1 MLHYPL
7 CLLCQHKMIR
17 VSLTHIHVYIS
28 KTLTLQRSFC
38 GNLGEKTLSLP
49 LFLTWACKS
58 IPFGSNFIFLRCYIL
73 ILLQVLD
80 GIRSHG
86 QVFNWKKGRLISVWN
101 IPTDRWTVTTGKI
114 QGEDRRFIQISVKSI
129 SSLQLLHSTLKLFN
143 HPVKC
148 SVYMYLANSYL
159 YQP

>member
-38 GNLGEKTLSLP
+38 GNLGEKTLSLS
-49 LFLTWACKS
+49 LFNMACKS

-114 QGEDRRFIQISVKSI
+114 QGEDRRFIQISVKSK
-129 SSLQLLHSTLKLFN
+129 SSLQLLHSTLKLLN

-159 YQP
+159 YPP

>member
-1 MLHYPL
+1 MR
-7 CLLCQHKMIR
+7 QFRRKD
-17 VSLTHIHVYIS
+17 SLS
-28 KTLTLQRSFC
+28 
-38 GNLGEKTLSLP
+38 
-49 LFLTWACKS
+49 LTWACKS
-58 IPFGSNFIFLRCYIL
+58 IPFSSNVIFLRCYIL

-101 IPTDRWTVTTGKI
+101 IPTDRWIVTTGKI
-114 QGEDRRFIQISVKSI
+114 QGEDRRFIKISVKSK
-129 SSLQLLHSTLKLFN
+129 SSLQLLHSTLKLLN

-159 YQP
+159 YPP

>member
-1 MLHYPL
+1 MR
-7 CLLCQHKMIR
+7 QFRRKD
-17 VSLTHIHVYIS
+17 SLS
-28 KTLTLQRSFC
+28 
-38 GNLGEKTLSLP
+38 
-49 LFLTWACKS
+49 LTWACKS
-58 IPFGSNFIFLRCYIL
+58 IPFSSNFNFLRCYIL

-101 IPTDRWTVTTGKI
+101 IPNDRWIVTTGKI
-114 QGEDRRFIQISVKSI
+114 QGEDRRFIKISVKSK

-159 YQP
+159 YPP

>member
-17 VSLTHIHVYIS
+17 VSLTHIHVYS

-38 GNLGEKTLSLP
+38 GNLGENSLSLS

-114 QGEDRRFIQISVKSI
+114 QGEDRRFIQISVKSK

-159 YQP
+159 YPP

>member
-17 VSLTHIHVYIS
+17 VSLTHIHVYS

-38 GNLGEKTLSLP
+38 GNLGENSLSLS

-114 QGEDRRFIQISVKSI
+114 QGEDSRS
-129 SSLQLLHSTLKLFN
+129 
-143 HPVKC
+143 
-148 SVYMYLANSYL
+148 SVYPNLGQKQKLITATPFNIKIV
-159 YQP
+159 